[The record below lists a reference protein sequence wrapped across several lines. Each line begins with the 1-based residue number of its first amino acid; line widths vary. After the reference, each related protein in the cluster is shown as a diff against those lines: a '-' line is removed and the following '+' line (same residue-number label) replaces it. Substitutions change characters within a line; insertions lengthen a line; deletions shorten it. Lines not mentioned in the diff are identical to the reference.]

1 MVAAFDLTLLDMEP
15 THAPRKHRQARPPA
29 PQVQD
34 CVVPSVHWLSPLDVR
49 FTHTLPSTT
58 NYIARAQ
65 IDETRTV
72 GESINKVSNT
82 VLPEARG

>member
-1 MVAAFDLTLLDMEP
+1 MSEAIKYSYSL
-15 THAPRKHRQARPPA
+15 HA
-29 PQVQD
+29 
-34 CVVPSVHWLSPLDVR
+34 L
-49 FTHTLPSTT
+49 TLPSTT

-72 GESINKVSNT
+72 GDSINKVSNT

>member
-1 MVAAFDLTLLDMEP
+1 MPEAIKYSYSL
-15 THAPRKHRQARPPA
+15 HA
-29 PQVQD
+29 
-34 CVVPSVHWLSPLDVR
+34 L
-49 FTHTLPSTT
+49 TLPSTT

-72 GESINKVSNT
+72 GDSINKVSNA